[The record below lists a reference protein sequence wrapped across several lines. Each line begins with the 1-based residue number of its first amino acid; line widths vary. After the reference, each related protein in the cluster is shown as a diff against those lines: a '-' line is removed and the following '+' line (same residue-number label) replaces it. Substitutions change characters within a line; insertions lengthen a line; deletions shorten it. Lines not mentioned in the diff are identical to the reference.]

1 MWKEPSSPGPTLGL
15 SLKLA
20 QKPLTAGTESKKN
33 NPEYVP
39 CPPVLLVARQA
50 VSRQMRTR
58 KTTQVQPAPQ
68 TAGDAKEQ
76 EIRDA

>member
-1 MWKEPSSPGPTLGL
+1 MQTLGGVAG
-15 SLKLA
+15 SLGLL
-20 QKPLTAGTESKKN
+20 PLTAGTESKKN

>member
-1 MWKEPSSPGPTLGL
+1 M
-15 SLKLA
+15 
-20 QKPLTAGTESKKN
+20 
-33 NPEYVP
+33 P

-76 EIRDA
+76 EIRDAWLLTDLHSKKVARLYIPDIRPGLSTIKRTGKE